1 MRVFIG
7 RSSSIVL
14 GAGAFY
20 WLFGKG
26 SGNNVG
32 MTASNARDV
41 QPRPLT
47 GEVLFEEGDFHALS
61 PACAAD
67 PQFNDRRL
75 TTRRKL
81 ATIGKRAVERI
92 AAEGIKLDTR
102 TSLHSPNSFNH
113 MRVRRIWA
121 YLCRS
126 KAEKKRL
133 RGVLGSDLA
142 KDLDAAYRNA
152 YLCVAIEEDAL
163 EVSLKLRSEGWYDGQ
178 NLVNRIER
186 EGPAEWLRLLNG
198 LPGFRLRLHDWK
210 GEWMC
215 GTLTPE
221 RLKEFLSF
229 YTPGEHALTVEL
241 RLPAPAAAR
250 QPALG
255 ADVPENMASELI
267 KLLPLYRYAAWSKE
281 SDFLF
286 SS

>member
-1 MRVFIG
+1 
-7 RSSSIVL
+7 
-14 GAGAFY
+14 
-20 WLFGKG
+20 
-26 SGNNVG
+26 
-32 MTASNARDV
+32 MTAFNAPDV

-61 PACAAD
+61 PACAGDA
-67 PQFNDRRL
+67 QFNDRRL
-75 TTRRKL
+75 ATRRKL

-92 AAEGIKLDTR
+92 GTEGVKLDTR

-113 MRVRRIWA
+113 NRVRRIWA

-163 EVSLKLRSEGWYDGQ
+163 EISLKLRSEGWYDGQ

-186 EGPAEWLRLLNG
+186 EGPDEWLRLLNG

-221 RLKEFLSF
+221 RLKEFLGF
-229 YTPGEHALTVEL
+229 YTPGEHALTVEQ

-250 QPALG
+250 QLALG
-255 ADVPENMASELI
+255 PEIPENMLGELM